1 MVYRFTVHLTG
12 YSRFSQP
19 RKIAKQR
26 PCIWMDWTMTQ
37 RERWLIEDGSYSLF
51 VFSHFHFYPYH
62 FSNIF
67 LLFFFLQN
75 FCNLGT
81 FLDTLFLFCVSLGS
95 IKRKFFP
102 LPLFSFVVGLLQFF
116 VADLWSPL
124 PSLKV
129 TPLLLLKDD
138 NATLIRFCVW
148 VLQIYQVAEVVEM
161 HDAKWVIWG
170 FVCLSFR
177 KLNSSVVL
185 HFSIVNGFVHGLLV
199 GFGSLMSFW
208 APGC

>member
-19 RKIAKQR
+19 RQNCKTEALH
-26 PCIWMDWTMTQ
+26 MDGQWH

-67 LLFFFLQN
+67 LLFFFLQSWHIPWYP
-75 FCNLGT
+75 FPFLCFPWVDKEKVLSFTT
-81 FLDTLFLFCVSLGS
+81 FFLCCWLITVW
-95 IKRKFFP
+95 
-102 LPLFSFVVGLLQFF
+102 F

-161 HDAKWVIWG
+161 HDAKWVMR
-170 FVCLSFR
+170 VCVFEFQ
-177 KLNSSVVL
+177 K
-185 HFSIVNGFVHGLLV
+185 IE
-199 GFGSLMSFW
+199 
-208 APGC
+208 

>member
-26 PCIWMDWTMTQ
+26 PCIWMDSDTHRKMIDWGWQLLTLRLLSFSFLPLSFLQHFPSFFFTKFLQ
-37 RERWLIEDGSYSLF
+37 SWHIPWYPFPFLCFPWVDKEKVLSFTTFFLCCWLIT
-51 VFSHFHFYPYH
+51 VW
-62 FSNIF
+62 
-67 LLFFFLQN
+67 
-75 FCNLGT
+75 
-81 FLDTLFLFCVSLGS
+81 
-95 IKRKFFP
+95 
-102 LPLFSFVVGLLQFF
+102 F

>member
-1 MVYRFTVHLTG
+1 MDGQWHREKDDWLRMAVTHSSSSLIFIFTLIISPT
-12 YSRFSQP
+12 FS
-19 RKIAKQR
+19 
-26 PCIWMDWTMTQ
+26 
-37 RERWLIEDGSYSLF
+37 F
-51 VFSHFHFYPYH
+51 F
-62 FSNIF
+62 
-67 LLFFFLQN
+67 FFFLQN

-161 HDAKWVIWG
+161 HDAKWVMR
-170 FVCLSFR
+170 VCVFEFQ
-177 KLNSSVVL
+177 K
-185 HFSIVNGFVHGLLV
+185 IE
-199 GFGSLMSFW
+199 
-208 APGC
+208 